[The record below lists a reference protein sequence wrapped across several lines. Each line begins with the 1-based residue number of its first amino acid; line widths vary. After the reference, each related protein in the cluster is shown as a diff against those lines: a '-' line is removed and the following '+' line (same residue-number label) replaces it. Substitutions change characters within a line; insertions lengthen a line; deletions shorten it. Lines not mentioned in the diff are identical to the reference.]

1 MRASRS
7 LVVFRGAV
15 SASVSLLVLAGCG
28 GGENAGA
35 PPRAP
40 VCPESSAA
48 TGAASAAALPA
59 APSDVH
65 AASDT
70 DEGMWL
76 LNDFPAARVEKKYG
90 FSPSK
95 QWLEHVRLSSVRL
108 AFGCSGSIVSDSG
121 LVMTNHHCAEQCIQ
135 QLSSA
140 KKDFVKDGFYAK
152 TEAEEVK
159 CPEIETNQLVEITDV
174 TERVLTATRGLV
186 DKAYIDA
193 QRGET
198 SKIEKECAT
207 SENLRCDVVNLYHG
221 GRYHLYKY
229 RRYQDTRL
237 VFAPEFGIA
246 FFGGDPDNFNFP
258 RYDLDVAFL
267 RVYEGGKPLKA
278 DHHFAW
284 SAEGAK
290 ENELTFVS
298 GHPGGTSRQLTI
310 AQLEYERDVSLPRAL
325 LALAQHRG
333 MLSEFMARG
342 KEQKRVASG
351 DLFYVENGLK
361 ALRGRHK
368 ALLDKEFFGSK
379 VAEERALRAKVD
391 QSAELKTSLAGAW
404 DAIAAAQRAKV
415 ALVLPYAMLE
425 RGEGFESSLF
435 DMARGLLR
443 AGDELTK
450 RNETRLRE
458 YGESRLPGLRY
469 RLLSSAPI
477 YDELETLKLTAS
489 LIRLREEL
497 GADHPIVKSVLG
509 KEAPQQLAARL
520 IKATKLKDA
529 KVRRAL
535 LEGGKA
541 AVDAAKDPMIELAR
555 LVDGEA
561 RSVRSQFEDKVESV
575 EKKQGELV
583 SKAVFAALGTST
595 YPDATFSLRLSFGHV
610 AGWEENGRIV
620 PPFTTFGGAFERASG
635 NEPFALPASWL
646 GAKAKLDLAA
656 PFDMATTNDII
667 GGNSGSPVVN
677 KDAEIVGLIFDGNIH
692 SLGGEYGFD
701 PRLNRAVAVHSGALL
716 TALDKIYGAS
726 RIVGELKKK

>member
-7 LVVFRGAV
+7 LVLVRGAL
-15 SASVSLLVLAGCG
+15 SASVSLLALAGCG
-28 GGENAGA
+28 GGENAVA

-40 VCPESSAA
+40 VCPEPPAP
-48 TGAASAAALPA
+48 TGAASAAAPSAPPEVRA
-59 APSDVH
+59 ATE
-65 AASDT
+65 T

-90 FSPSK
+90 FSPSP

-152 TEAEEVK
+152 TEGEEVK
-159 CPEIETNQLVEITDV
+159 CPEIETNQLVAITDV
-174 TERVLTATRGLV
+174 TERVLAATKGLV

-207 SENLRCDVVNLYHG
+207 SESLRCDVVNLYHG

-284 SAEGAK
+284 SAAGAK

-310 AQLEYERDVSLPRAL
+310 AQLEYERDVALPRAL

-333 MLSEFMARG
+333 MLTEFMARG
-342 KEQKRVASG
+342 REQKRVASG

-404 DAIAAAQRAKV
+404 DAIAAAQREKV

-425 RGEGFESSLF
+425 RGEGFESTLF
-435 DMARGLLR
+435 DVARGLLR

-450 RNETRLRE
+450 ANETRLRE
-458 YGESRLPGLRY
+458 
-469 RLLSSAPI
+469 
-477 YDELETLKLTAS
+477 
-489 LIRLREEL
+489 
-497 GADHPIVKSVLG
+497 
-509 KEAPQQLAARL
+509 
-520 IKATKLKDA
+520 
-529 KVRRAL
+529 
-535 LEGGKA
+535 
-541 AVDAAKDPMIELAR
+541 
-555 LVDGEA
+555 
-561 RSVRSQFEDKVESV
+561 
-575 EKKQGELV
+575 
-583 SKAVFAALGTST
+583 
-595 YPDATFSLRLSFGHV
+595 
-610 AGWEENGRIV
+610 
-620 PPFTTFGGAFERASG
+620 
-635 NEPFALPASWL
+635 
-646 GAKAKLDLAA
+646 
-656 PFDMATTNDII
+656 
-667 GGNSGSPVVN
+667 
-677 KDAEIVGLIFDGNIH
+677 
-692 SLGGEYGFD
+692 
-701 PRLNRAVAVHSGALL
+701 
-716 TALDKIYGAS
+716 
-726 RIVGELKKK
+726 